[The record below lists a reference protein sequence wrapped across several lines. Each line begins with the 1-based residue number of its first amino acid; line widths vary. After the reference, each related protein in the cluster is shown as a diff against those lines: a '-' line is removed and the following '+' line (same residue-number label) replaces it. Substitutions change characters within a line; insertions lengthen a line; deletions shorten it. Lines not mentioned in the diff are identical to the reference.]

1 MLPFGS
7 WAQYNAN
14 TSTAVISYPSA
25 IPCPASSCSSGGS
38 LTGANTILTLSD
50 FGNTVTRVTDIN
62 TYSPGSYDY
71 HWSQSGGAFLLPMD
85 ISDTRFVVWTSGNA
99 GIPFAWNPV
108 TLQATRLYGS
118 NYWILYNYTDLV
130 WSYTQPYVAYGL
142 GFSASYGA
150 GNPVINSFNFSS
162 TATAPTPVQLVDLST
177 CVHGLSGLGY
187 KSSGSLAVSQDDQT
201 FMVALSTTSGQGSAG
216 MVYVVVWNRANG
228 CRVWNTSTGA
238 VTGSWGTTGTVSV
251 PDEFTLHNA
260 ILGAGGTWALVA
272 AATCLNNGCAAS
284 PLPIQ
289 EYFWNIATLTVNGI
303 STSSNACGHMAIGFN
318 NAVNSCDV
326 GGPLYQKTWFER
338 TMASPNQ
345 TYMQGAITSGGIPD
359 NGTSF
364 DQHPSWSMDNST
376 DTAPF
381 CTSTF
386 TGAFA
391 EQYAYDNEI
400 LCISPTTGTVSRMAH
415 TYNSTQSQ
423 EFYAKQ
429 AIGAVSAD
437 GKWFLWTSDWNG
449 MLGNT
454 NGASNT
460 CTLGTTC
467 RSDVFIMALPQSKI
481 ILAPP
486 SGLAAV
492 VE

>member
-1 MLPFGS
+1 MCCQS
-7 WAQYNAN
+7 
-14 TSTAVISYPSA
+14 TS
-25 IPCPASSCSSGGS
+25 
-38 LTGANTILTLSD
+38 
-50 FGNTVTRVTDIN
+50 
-62 TYSPGSYDY
+62 
-71 HWSQSGGAFLLPMD
+71 
-85 ISDTRFVVWTSGNA
+85 
-99 GIPFAWNPV
+99 
-108 TLQATRLYGS
+108 
-118 NYWILYNYTDLV
+118 
-130 WSYTQPYVAYGL
+130 
-142 GFSASYGA
+142 
-150 GNPVINSFNFSS
+150 
-162 TATAPTPVQLVDLST
+162 
-177 CVHGLSGLGY
+177 
-187 KSSGSLAVSQDDQT
+187 
-201 FMVALSTTSGQGSAG
+201 
-216 MVYVVVWNRANG
+216 
-228 CRVWNTSTGA
+228 
-238 VTGSWGTTGTVSV
+238 
-251 PDEFTLHNA
+251 
-260 ILGAGGTWALVA
+260 
-272 AATCLNNGCAAS
+272 
-284 PLPIQ
+284 IQ

-338 TMASPNQ
+338 TMASPNL

-386 TGAFA
+386 TEIC

-454 NGASNT
+454 NGASKHA
-460 CTLGTTC
+460 
-467 RSDVFIMALPQSKI
+467 R
-481 ILAPP
+481 
-486 SGLAAV
+486 SGLTAEAMFSLWRYPNRR
-492 VE
+492 